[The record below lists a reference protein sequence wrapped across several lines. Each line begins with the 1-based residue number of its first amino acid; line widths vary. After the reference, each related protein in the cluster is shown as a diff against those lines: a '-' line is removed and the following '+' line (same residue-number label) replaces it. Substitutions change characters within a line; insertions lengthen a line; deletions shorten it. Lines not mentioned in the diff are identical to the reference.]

1 MAYLKVNNP
10 SKGGV
15 SAACQKNNQWDVQ
28 SLSKLSIMYVSCL
41 MIIAGLWQMRWFGN
55 FGATKTKIQQ
65 QKGAV
70 WHIISN
76 PLDPTRTTNKD
87 PPIPFLCWHGPQVMH
102 LSTVHTNYMTCR
114 YMLLLPG
121 LELNMTFPFRT
132 YKACPFH
139 SDIKTSLTVR
149 SMGWNLANLPVTAP
163 NRTSS
168 TLKMSPSCQ
177 GVLHHL
183 NRPTMMS
190 IRIPPTDEIDQAS
203 SSFLLGDER
212 STSLPFCFHR
222 LYLNLRH
229 EPGFLWHT
237 EWQHLSPGEKW
248 IGKEGYMEWHPSVSW
263 LDSA

>member
-28 SLSKLSIMYVSCL
+28 SLSKLSIMYVFCL

-121 LELNMTFPFRT
+121 LELNMTFPFRP
-132 YKACPFH
+132 YKVCPFH

-163 NRTSS
+163 IGPLPLWR
-168 TLKMSPSCQ
+168 C
-177 GVLHHL
+177 
-183 NRPTMMS
+183 RPPVRVFCT
-190 IRIPPTDEIDQAS
+190 IQIGLQWC
-203 SSFLLGDER
+203 LYG
-212 STSLPFCFHR
+212 SLQR
-222 LYLNLRH
+222 M
-229 EPGFLWHT
+229 
-237 EWQHLSPGEKW
+237 K
-248 IGKEGYMEWHPSVSW
+248 
-263 LDSA
+263 